1 MDGSFT
7 GTGSAQ
13 PSCPAVIIA
22 EGLTQFK
29 VTVRKWDIERAKLIR
44 CRIFQ
49 TSPRGCQI
57 WGEKE
62 DIIIDRKAIDRLQDD
77 HFHKISELVAE
88 GMQEIQ
94 IPGGVLGILHEGQEQ
109 ILGLGVT
116 NIEHPLPVS
125 PETLFQAGSIT
136 KTFTATAIMRLVEM
150 NLIDLEQPLRTYL
163 PGLRLVDA
171 QATDQVTM
179 KHLLTH
185 TCGWQGDYFA
195 DLGRGEGALER
206 MVDRIGDLPQIT
218 PIGEVWSYNNAAF
231 SLAGRV
237 IEVVTGNS
245 YEEAIKDL
253 VLDPLG
259 LSSSYFFA
267 EDVLTHRFA
276 VGHNTRAD
284 GLKVARP
291 WSVGRAIHPAGGL
304 SSTAGDLLRY
314 ARFHIGDGTS
324 ADGSRVLSNK
334 TLQQMQTPLFPA
346 TGLEMMGLSWF
357 ITEVDGQRMLEH
369 PGGTNGQA
377 STLCLVPQK
386 GFAMVLMVN
395 SDRGRR
401 LVERVKLAA
410 LLEYIG
416 FQLPEAVPVKVEPQ
430 KLVEYVGRYSAT
442 LQILDVKVAGDNL
455 ELNVTTKGGF
465 PTPDTPAPPSP
476 PPALMGYYGE
486 DRAVLLEAPHKG
498 ERAEFIRDRS
508 GQVKWLRLLGRIHT
522 KEQ

>member
-1 MDGSFT
+1 LKQQSKNGILNGQSSFDT
-7 GTGSAQ
+7 
-13 PSCPAVIIA
+13 PFFKKIA
-22 EGLTQFK
+22 
-29 VTVRKWDIERAKLIR
+29 R
-44 CRIFQ
+44 
-49 TSPRGCQI
+49 

-62 DIIIDRKAIDRLQDD
+62 DIMIDRKAIDQLQDD
-77 HFHKISELVAE
+77 HFRKISELVVE
-88 GMQEIQ
+88 GMQEMQ
-94 IPGGVLGILHEGQEQ
+94 IPGAVLGILHEGQEQ

-116 NIEHPLPVS
+116 NIEHPLPVT

-150 NLIDLEQPLRTYL
+150 GLVELEKPLKAYL
-163 PGLRLVDA
+163 PGLRLKDPETA
-171 QATDQVTM
+171 NQVNM

-185 TCGWQGDYFA
+185 TCGWQGDYFE
-195 DLGRGEGALER
+195 DLGRGEGALAR
-206 MVDRIGDLPQIT
+206 MIERIGDLPQIT

-237 IEVVTGNS
+237 VEVVTGKS
-245 YEEAIKDL
+245 YEQALKDL
-253 VLDPLG
+253 VLDPLN
-259 LSSSYFFA
+259 LCHSYFFA

-291 WSVGRAIHPAGGL
+291 WSVGRAIHPVGGL
-304 SSTAGDLLRY
+304 SATAGDLLRY
-314 ARFHIGDGTS
+314 ARFHMGDGTG
-324 ADGSRVLSNK
+324 ADGVQVLSTKN
-334 TLQQMQTPLFPA
+334 LRQMQTPLFPA

-357 ITEVDGQRMLEH
+357 ITEVDGQRMIEH

-377 STLCLVPQK
+377 STLCLVPQQ
-386 GFAMVLMVN
+386 GFAIVLMVN

-401 LVERVKLAA
+401 LVERVKPAA
-410 LLEYIG
+410 LLEYTG
-416 FQLPEAVPVKVEPQ
+416 FQLPEAVPVGVEPQ
-430 KLVEYVGRYSAT
+430 KLAEYVGRYAAT
-442 LQILDVKVAGDNL
+442 LQILDVKIAGESL

-476 PPALMGYYGE
+476 PPALMGLYDE

-508 GQVKWLRLLGRIHT
+508 GQVMWLRLLGRIHT